1 MSKLMV
7 PAVSVQYLCKVTR
20 SPLAAARFTSFRDNT
35 YTGPV
40 EPIWVL
46 MDVTMDLRPSNTGD
60 VRVVV
65 SKKRSEAQHD
75 SAEYKL
81 VKVFHAVLRC
91 FI

>member
-20 SPLAAARFTSFRDNT
+20 SPLAAARFTSFSDNT